1 MNKIN
6 FITPF
11 SRKPAGG
18 IRVVNDLC
26 TQISTV
32 FDCGIWPSYNGKVK
46 SGSTNYDQQ
55 ASLNENAHWI
65 ITEFQLPYLH
75 RTNKIQNCYSIFV
88 QNPYILFHLKR
99 FSKQRIL
106 GNLKHA
112 KYIFC
117 ISHDAEAVIKSLLP
131 SAKTVKLKWSL
142 DNLFTSKVQTI
153 EKVLASKERLI
164 TYMPR
169 KCRPV
174 YELLKNHKEISG
186 YKLAPLENLDF
197 SALLDNMA
205 KSSIHISLCEYEG
218 FAAPPLEAYALGN
231 IVIGY
236 AGNGNEKLFEYRN
249 FHKVEQNNYNGLLKK
264 IYDVIN
270 KKEKFQIDEYYALM
284 KKFSN
289 EHVTEFNISQFA
301 KSNFSETCT
310 IKDNFNYPTTKFGYF
325 IDSVATKIYQM

>member
-26 TQISTV
+26 SQISMV
-32 FDCGIWPSYNGKVK
+32 FDSGIWPSYNGKVK

-65 ITEFQLPYLH
+65 ITEFQLPYLY
-75 RTNKIQNCYSIFV
+75 RTDKIQNCYSIFV
-88 QNPYILFHLKR
+88 QNPYILFHLRR
-99 FSKQRIL
+99 FPKQRIL
-106 GNLKHA
+106 ENLKHA
-112 KYIFC
+112 KYVFC

-142 DNLFTSKVQTI
+142 DNLFASKVQSI

-174 YELLKNHKEISG
+174 YELLKNYKKISG
-186 YKLAPLENLDF
+186 YELVALENLDF
-197 SALLDNMA
+197 SVLLDNMA
-205 KSSIHISLCEYEG
+205 RSSIHISLCEYEG

-236 AGNGNEKLFEYRN
+236 AGNGNDKLFEYRN
-249 FHKVEQNNYNGLLKK
+249 FHKVEQNNYNELLKK
-264 IYDVIN
+264 INDVIN
-270 KKEKFQIDEYYALM
+270 QQETFKLDEYYTLM

-289 EHVTEFNISQFA
+289 EHVTDFNISQFL
-301 KSNFSETCT
+301 KLNFLETCT
-310 IKDNFNYPTTKFGYF
+310 ITDNLNYPKTKISYF
-325 IDSVATKIYQM
+325 IDSVRTKFYQV